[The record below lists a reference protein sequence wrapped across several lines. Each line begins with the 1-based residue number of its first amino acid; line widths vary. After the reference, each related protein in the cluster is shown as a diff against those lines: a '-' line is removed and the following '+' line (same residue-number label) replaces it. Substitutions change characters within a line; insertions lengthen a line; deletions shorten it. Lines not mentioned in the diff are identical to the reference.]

1 MANFSNKLDPEKQ
14 RVVLIGLVC
23 VFILYLE
30 IGVVFRMQQGFIKSI
45 EPKSAQLKKD
55 IDTLNKDLTQM
66 QAMKQK
72 DPRSVLKIKTLV
84 GEESLSLLWQ
94 GISEMAD
101 RNSVKILEM
110 RPLKGKETS
119 IASVKC
125 TDYTVTLHVS
135 GGYHALGAFV
145 NALENAE
152 RFIAVQDLKINADS
166 ADYFHQEA
174 DLTLKVYA
182 RK

>member
-1 MANFSNKLDPEKQ
+1 MVNLPTKLDPEKQ
-14 RVVLIGLVC
+14 RLVLIALVC
-23 VFILYLE
+23 VFIVYLE
-30 IGVVFRMQQGFIKSI
+30 IGVLFRVQQGFIKSI
-45 EPKSAQLKKD
+45 EPKSVQLKKD
-55 IDTLNKDLTQM
+55 IDELNKDLAQM

-72 DPRSVLKIKTLV
+72 DPRAALKIKTLV
-84 GEESLSLLWQ
+84 SEDSLPLLWQ

-101 RNSVKILEM
+101 SHDVKILEL
-110 RPLKGKETS
+110 RPLRGKEAS

-125 TDYTVTLHVS
+125 TDYTVTLRVS
-135 GGYHALGAFV
+135 GGYHALGAFI

-152 RFIAVQDLKINADS
+152 RFIAVQELKIDPDS

-174 DLTLKVYA
+174 ELVLKVYA